1 MNPRRMY
8 LYAVMTLLTAAMWT
22 VPAQG
27 QRDKVKPNLDEGA
40 RIYKQNCINCHGPGG
55 KGDGVAAGQ
64 LDPKLADLTSSNT
77 QDKKNAELF
86 EVVKFG
92 RPGTAMPGWLGQ
104 IDEGEIQ
111 NVLAY
116 VRLLA
121 Q

>member
-1 MNPRRMY
+1 MY
-8 LYAVMTLLTAAMWT
+8 LSAVMTLLTAAMWA

-27 QRDKVKPNLDEGA
+27 QRGKVKPNLDEGA
-40 RIYKQNCINCHGPGG
+40 RIYKQNCINCHGPEG

-64 LDPKLADLTSSNT
+64 LDPKPADLTSSNT
-77 QDKKNAELF
+77 QDKNNAELS

-92 RPGTAMPGWLGQ
+92 RPDTAMPGWLDQ
-104 IDEGEIQ
+104 LDEREIQ

-116 VRLLA
+116 IRSLA